1 MHIDPSPIR
10 EGFFCD
16 FSSFSH
22 VLALEM
28 VRHRGLGRGIFGI
41 VAG

>member
-16 FSSFSH
+16 FSSFFNFF
-22 VLALEM
+22 ALEM
-28 VRHRGLGRGIFGI
+28 VRRRGLGRGIFGI